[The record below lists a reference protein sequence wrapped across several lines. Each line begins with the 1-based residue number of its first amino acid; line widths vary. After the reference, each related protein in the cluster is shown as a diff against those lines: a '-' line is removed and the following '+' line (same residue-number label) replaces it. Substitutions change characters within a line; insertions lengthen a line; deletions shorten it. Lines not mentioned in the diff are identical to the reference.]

1 MNFLRIFYFIKMS
14 FYNFLIHMF
23 LKLTGLP

>member
-1 MNFLRIFYFIKMS
+1 MNFLSVFYFIKMS
-14 FYNFLIHMF
+14 FYNFLIQMF